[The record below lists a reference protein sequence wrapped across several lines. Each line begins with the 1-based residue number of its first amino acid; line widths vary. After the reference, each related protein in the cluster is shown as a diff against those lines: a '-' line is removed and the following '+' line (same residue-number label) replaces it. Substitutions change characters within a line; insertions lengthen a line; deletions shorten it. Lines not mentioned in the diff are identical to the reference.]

1 MYNVGSNPNAC
12 AELLAAEPSVWEE
25 AMATLETMQ
34 EIIKTKNGGD
44 WIIYYP
50 HQIGAARCTRF
61 GLATRLLKL
70 MNSRFR
76 QIIRLKHVSC

>member
-1 MYNVGSNPNAC
+1 
-12 AELLAAEPSVWEE
+12 
-25 AMATLETMQ
+25 MATLETMQ

-50 HQIGAARCTRF
+50 HQIGAARVYEIWTSNKASKADEF
-61 GLATRLLKL
+61 KI
-70 MNSRFR
+70 FR